1 MWCIVVLGLKR
12 RVRWVGVGVGVG
24 KEDEDGKKDGKKDV
38 EGEIGEA
45 TSSLEELVN
54 RGVKRV

>member
-1 MWCIVVLGLKR
+1 M
-12 RVRWVGVGVGVG
+12 GVGVGVG